1 MLTRRNPICVTGAVA
16 NAGSEFNHRFARAC
30 SAWFD
35 HAHASNK
42 LTSSRWPIELRQF
55 FQKCL
60 YALRRHRRCSP
71 RCYQHRPPELALFL
85 SGPLRFVALHEQFL
99 PLQQKRH
106 FVSGAQVKRLA
117 KLLRNDQLAFGRN
130 SSGHNPSLT
139 RLTFSV
145 NDCASRFA
153 LPSRKETRGSRRL
166 FFPPPHNKLRNLQHL

>member
-55 FQKCL
+55 FQKSL
-60 YALRRHRRCSP
+60 NALRRHSRCSP
-71 RCYQHRPPELALFL
+71 GCYQHRPPELASFQ
-85 SGPLRFVALHEQFL
+85 SSPLRFVALHEQLL
-99 PLQQKRH
+99 PLQQKRD

-117 KLLRNDQLAFGRN
+117 NLLRNDQLAFGRN

-145 NDCASRFA
+145 NHCDSMLAVSPRERNQRVTASF
-153 LPSRKETRGSRRL
+153 LPTAS
-166 FFPPPHNKLRNLQHL
+166 Q